1 MSNASD
7 DELANQGAATDL
19 PPANFLLLVTLLATQ
34 ALTALGESPA
44 GDGAEAKVDKV
55 LAKHFID
62 LLGVLEEKTKG
73 NLEDHEKQM
82 LSGMLHNLR
91 MTFVS
96 K

>member
-1 MSNASD
+1 MSNASH
-7 DELANQGAATDL
+7 DEPASQGAGTDF

-44 GDGAEAKVDKV
+44 GDGVEAKVDKV

-62 LLGVLEEKTKG
+62 LLGVLEEKTQG

-82 LSGMLHNLR
+82 LAGMLHSLR
-91 MTFVS
+91 MTFVN